1 MTTAASA
8 SSVPN
13 FSASTDATSA
23 PARPWYIV
31 GALFDRL
38 VFIGS
43 PLLAFAFVALVA
55 SPRAPGGSIA
65 YTGATPPWLILMA
78 ALFTFGH
85 VNLTVVRSHI
95 NPTVYRRYR
104 RRMMLAPA
112 LLLLALA
119 LSSEVLFVIAP
130 IAVLWDEWHSVMQ
143 TFGFG
148 RIYDSKRG
156 NDPHVG
162 RRLDMG
168 MCFTF
173 EWLPYLVALTF
184 VRPAEFIP
192 ATGFDPSLAWLH
204 VVADK
209 AAFLRWPLIIGG
221 LAYAVFYVV
230 SYLRLGARGYRIA
243 PAKLALYTTTGAANI
258 LALSYYSI
266 LDGAIIGNLYH
277 ASMYVALVWFS
288 ERKNLTTSFS
298 LDRWRFG
305 ALATFV
311 VVVGSAGALA
321 WLRLETMQ
329 ISWLIAFWLMTSLA
343 HFWFDSFIWSVR
355 RQEV

>member
-1 MTTAASA
+1 MSTAAA
-8 SSVPN
+8 
-13 FSASTDATSA
+13 ARATPARAEPAPAAA
-23 PARPWYIV
+23 PARPWYIIGRAIDPV
-31 GALFDRL
+31 
-38 VFIGS
+38 VFLACPMI
-43 PLLAFAFVALVA
+43 AFAVVALLGA
-55 SPRAPGGSIA
+55 PRAPGGSIA
-65 YTGATPPWLILMA
+65 YTGATPTWLILVA
-78 ALFTFGH
+78 AIFTFGH
-85 VNLTVVRSHI
+85 VNLTVVRSHL
-95 NPTVYRRYR
+95 NPAVYTRYR
-104 RRMMLAPA
+104 RRLMVAPA

-173 EWLPYLVALTF
+173 EWLPYLIALTF

-192 ATGFDPSLAWLH
+192 ATGFDPNLAWLH
-204 VVADK
+204 V
-209 AAFLRWPLIIGG
+209 AANYAAHLRWPLIAFAG
-221 LAYAVFYVV
+221 AYTLFYVA
-230 SYLRLGARGYRIA
+230 SYLRLSTRGYRIA
-243 PAKLALYTTTGAANI
+243 PAKLALYASTGAANI
-258 LALSYYSI
+258 LALTYFSI

-277 ASMYVALVWFS
+277 ATMYVALVWFS
-288 ERKNLTTSFS
+288 ERKNVTSSLS
-298 LDRWRFG
+298 LDRRPFG
-305 ALATFV
+305 ALLAFV
-311 VVVGSAGALA
+311 LVLGTAAAFA
-321 WLRLETMQ
+321 WLRLDTMQ
-329 ISWLIAFWLMTSLA
+329 VSWLVAFWLMTSLA